1 MKTIVKTAFVL
12 ALILFYLCAYSQN
25 KGISNY
31 WMLGYNGG
39 FQGGGGHLTLNFDSV
54 PLNVHRTPRKMNFLE
69 TNASIC
75 DSRGKL
81 LFYTNGGWI
90 ADASHDTLLNGRLL
104 KNVNYNA
111 LYFGEQVP
119 QECLFLEA
127 PGDTNIYYLF
137 YNHVENFFP
146 PGFFA
151 SRYLYYL
158 TIDKRLNNGLGA
170 IVQKNLVA
178 VSDTLIEGEITA
190 TKHANG
196 RDWWIVCH
204 RINSNLFYK
213 VLLTPQGVITSF
225 PQNIGDTMK
234 IPQAIG
240 QAVFSPDG
248 TKYASYHAYDLEND
262 LLILNFDRCTGNFY
276 DPIHVDFNDSS
287 VTGGV
292 AFSPN
297 SQFLYVSSRNYVYQ
311 LNMLDTN
318 IVLSKQKIATYDG
331 YYSPSPPLACS
342 FFLSLLAPNGKI
354 YINSTNGVV
363 DLHVI
368 NYPDS
373 FGLACDLQ
381 QHSFPLPAYNS
392 YTMPNHPNYFL
403 GSDSGSVCDT
413 LQLAIKSE
421 SELVESRKLMLFPNP
436 VIDKLQVVYPVSDK
450 MQLLEIVDVHGKVL
464 VKKYLS
470 QWSQMLSLD
479 ISELPEGMYLCRIN
493 NAVIKL
499 NHKFVKVSK

>member
-1 MKTIVKTAFVL
+1 MKTIIKTALVL
-12 ALILFYLCAYSQN
+12 LFMLFNFAAFPQN

-39 FQGGGGHLTLNFDSV
+39 FQGGGGHLTLNFDSL
-54 PLNVHRTPRKMNFLE
+54 PLDVHRTPRKMNFLE
-69 TNASIC
+69 TNASIS

-90 ADASHDTLLNGRLL
+90 ADASHDTLLNGRLP

-111 LYFGEQVP
+111 LFFGEQVP

-137 YNHVENFFP
+137 YNHVENYFP

-151 SRYLYYL
+151 SKYLYYL

-170 IVQKNLVA
+170 VVQKNQIA
-178 VSDTLIEGEITA
+178 VNDSLIIGEITA
-190 TKHANG
+190 CKHANG

-213 VLLTPQGVITSF
+213 VLFSPQGVIAAI
-225 PQNIGDTMK
+225 PQYIGDTMNV
-234 IPQAIG
+234 PQAIG

-248 TKYASYHAYDLEND
+248 TKYVSYHAYDLEND

-276 DPIHVDFNDSS
+276 DPIHVDFKDSS

-311 LNMLDTN
+311 LNMLDSN
-318 IVLSKQKIATYDG
+318 IAMSKQKIATYDG
-331 YYSPSPPLACS
+331 YYSPQPPFASS
-342 FFLSLLAPNGKI
+342 FFLAQLAPNGKI
-354 YINSTNGVV
+354 YINSTNSVV

-373 FGLACDLQ
+373 LGLACDLQ
-381 QHSFPLPAYNS
+381 QHSFPLPAYNA
-392 YTMPNHPNYFL
+392 YTMPNHTNYFL
-403 GSDSGSVCDT
+403 GSDSGSFCDT
-413 LQLAIKSE
+413 LQLGIMNTECKIKNEKIS
-421 SELVESRKLMLFPNP
+421 VYPNP
-436 VIDKLQVVYPVSDK
+436 AQDYLWINYSPTAEVKTLRIFDVDGKIVFEWKLSPFTQINQIDV
-450 MQLLEIVDVHGKVL
+450 GKF
-464 VKKYLS
+464 
-470 QWSQMLSLD
+470 
-479 ISELPEGMYLCRIN
+479 IEGIYLCRISYRDR
-493 NAVIKL
+493 L
-499 NHKFVKVSK
+499 SSCKFIVVH